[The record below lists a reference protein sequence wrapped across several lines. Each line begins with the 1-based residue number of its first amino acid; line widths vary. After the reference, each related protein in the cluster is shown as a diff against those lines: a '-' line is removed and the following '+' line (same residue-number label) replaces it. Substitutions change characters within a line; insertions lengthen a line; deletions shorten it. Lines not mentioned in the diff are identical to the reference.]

1 MLHLKT
7 GPSSPPQQSDFS
19 TLFFILG
26 FFFKVNLVTQMVAFL
41 YVAYK
46 QTEVSV
52 SA

>member
-7 GPSSPPQQSDFS
+7 GPSSPPQQSAFLHS
-19 TLFFILG
+19 LFYFR
-26 FFFKVNLVTQMVAFL
+26 FFKVNLATQMVAFL